1 MGYLVSLGPKQRS
14 ELLSMANAE
23 DPVRGGIGWIGERDS
38 QYWADPPGVQHER
51 CWIQI
56 RTEHTPLGIRGDHL
70 YLPQLAHRDVRRAYP
85 QLVAA
90 QRNPV
95 PTHPPQHD
103 AGQRHCQQVWQPGL
117 YPRVPHMDLSRQQRR
132 QAETQRPPPQRYGET
147 LSEHRHDV
155 GRVLAGG
162 FTIGHQTEGSLARR
176 VPVSPRSPAD
186 PAGS

>member
-1 MGYLVSLGPKQRS
+1 MGHLVSVGPEQRS

-23 DPVRGGIGWIGERDS
+23 DPVRGGIGWIGERDP
-38 QYWADPPGVQHER
+38 QHRADPSGVQHER

-56 RTEHTPLGIRGDHL
+56 RTQHAPLGIRGNHL
-70 YLPQLAHRDVRRAYP
+70 DLPQLADRDVRRAYP
-85 QLVAA
+85 QLAAA

-103 AGQRHCQQVWQPGL
+103 AGQRHCQQVWQPGA
-117 YPRVPHMDLSRQQRR
+117 YPWIPHMDLSRQQRR
-132 QAETQRPPPQRYGET
+132 HAESQRPPPQRYGET
-147 LSEHRHDV
+147 LIEDRGV

-162 FTIGHQTEGSLARR
+162 FTIGHQAEGSLARR
-176 VPVSPRSPAD
+176 VPASARSPAD